1 MKANLFLTLFIS
13 LAMIFTSI
21 SCSESA
27 TDTATAQTAHPL
39 DKEGWKFVWGDEFD
53 GTQIDYANKWNVEI
67 AGNGFGNNEAQYY
80 TARPINLRVEN
91 GKLIIQAHRET
102 FTGTDG
108 VTRNYTSGKL
118 MSKRPGFLYGRF
130 EIRAKIPRGRG
141 TWHAIW
147 MLPDQSTF
155 SPQYWPDNGE
165 IDIMEH
171 VGFDEGR
178 IHASI
183 HTKLYNHRIR
193 TQVTRSLVVP
203 TAVDSFHVYAL
214 EWSENKLEIFVDNT
228 KYFTFERGNLTWEG
242 YPFTHRFH
250 LILNLA
256 IGGDWGG
263 AQGIDDS
270 AFPMQMEVDY
280 VRVYRKAE

>member
-1 MKANLFLTLFIS
+1 MLLS
-13 LAMIFTSI
+13 SM
-21 SCSESA
+21 SCAESS
-27 TDTATAQTAHPL
+27 TDTTQAPHPL

-80 TARPINLRVEN
+80 TASPRNLRIEN

-102 FTGTDG
+102 FTGPDG
-108 VTRNYTSGKL
+108 FTRNYTSGKL

-130 EIRAKIPRGRG
+130 EIRAKLPRGRG
-141 TWHAIW
+141 TWPAIW

-155 SPQYWPDNGE
+155 SSQYWPDNGE

-171 VGFDEGR
+171 VGFDERR

-183 HTKLYNHRIR
+183 HTKLFNHRIR
-193 TQVTRSLVVP
+193 TQVTRSIVVP

-214 EWSENKLEIFVDNT
+214 EWSEDKLDIFVDNT
-228 KYFTFERGNLTWEG
+228 KYFTFERGNLNWEG

-263 AQGIDDS
+263 LQGIDDS

-280 VRVYRKAE
+280 VRIYQKAN

>member
-1 MKANLFLTLFIS
+1 MKAKFFLTALIL
-13 LAMIFTSI
+13 LAMLLSTV
-21 SCSESA
+21 SCSKSA
-27 TDTATAQTAHPL
+27 TEPANNAAHPL

-80 TARPINLRVEN
+80 TARPSNLRIEN

-102 FTGTDG
+102 FTGPDG
-108 VTRNYTSGKL
+108 FTRNYTSGKL

-141 TWHAIW
+141 TWPAIW

-171 VGFDEGR
+171 VGFDEGK

-193 TQVTRSLVVP
+193 TQVTRSIIVP

>member
-1 MKANLFLTLFIS
+1 MRATLYLNFFFS
-13 LAMIFTSI
+13 LAMLLSSM
-21 SCSESA
+21 SCAESS
-27 TDTATAQTAHPL
+27 TDTTQAPHPL

-80 TARPINLRVEN
+80 TASPRNLRIEN

-102 FTGTDG
+102 FTGPDG
-108 VTRNYTSGKL
+108 FTRNYTSGKL

-130 EIRAKIPRGRG
+130 EIRAKLPRGRG
-141 TWHAIW
+141 TWPAIW

-155 SPQYWPDNGE
+155 SSQYWPDNGE

-171 VGFDEGR
+171 VGFDERR

-183 HTKLYNHRIR
+183 HTKSFNHRIR
-193 TQVTRSLVVP
+193 TQVTRSIVVP

-214 EWSENKLEIFVDNT
+214 EWSEDKLDIFVDNT
-228 KYFTFERGNLTWEG
+228 KYFTFERGNLNWEG

-263 AQGIDDS
+263 LQGIDDS

-280 VRVYRKAE
+280 VRIYRKAN

>member
-1 MKANLFLTLFIS
+1 MKAHYFLTVLIS
-13 LAMIFTSI
+13 LAMLLSAV
-21 SCSESA
+21 SCSNSSTETEA
-27 TDTATAQTAHPL
+27 PAHPL

-80 TARPINLRVEN
+80 TARTSNLRLED

-102 FTGTDG
+102 FTGPDG

-130 EIRAKIPRGRG
+130 EIRAKVPRGRG
-141 TWHAIW
+141 TWPAIW
-147 MLPDQSTF
+147 MLPDQQTF
-155 SPQYWPDNGE
+155 GTQYWPDNGE

-178 IHASI
+178 IHATV
-183 HTKLYNHRIR
+183 HTKSFNHLNG
-193 TQVTRSLVVP
+193 TQRGG
-203 TAVDSFHVYAL
+203 SFMLPPATSAFHTYAA
-214 EWSENKLEIFVDNT
+214 EWSEEKIDFFIDGL
-228 KYFTFERGNLTWEG
+228 KYFTFERGNLGWEG

-256 IGGDWGG
+256 IGGNWGG

-270 AFPMQMEVDY
+270 AFPMQLEVDY
-280 VRVYRKAE
+280 VRVYRKAN

>member
-1 MKANLFLTLFIS
+1 MKANFFSTVLTLLVMLLS
-13 LAMIFTSI
+13 TV
-21 SCSESA
+21 SCSKSA
-27 TDTATAQTAHPL
+27 TETANNAAHPL

-53 GTQIDYANKWNVEI
+53 GAQIDYANKWNVEI

-80 TARPINLRVEN
+80 TARPSNLRIEN

-102 FTGTDG
+102 FTGPDG
-108 VTRNYTSGKL
+108 FTRNYTSGKL

-141 TWHAIW
+141 TWPAIW

-171 VGFDEGR
+171 VGFDERR

-183 HTKLYNHRIR
+183 HTKLFNHRIR

-214 EWSENKLEIFVDNT
+214 EWSENKLDIFVDNT
-228 KYFTFERGNLTWEG
+228 KYFTFERGNMNWEG

-263 AQGIDDS
+263 AQGIDNN

>member
-1 MKANLFLTLFIS
+1 MKANFFLTVLIS
-13 LAMIFTSI
+13 LAMLLSTV
-21 SCSESA
+21 SCSKSA
-27 TDTATAQTAHPL
+27 TEPANNAAHPL

-80 TARPINLRVEN
+80 TARPSNLRIEN

-102 FTGTDG
+102 FTGPDG
-108 VTRNYTSGKL
+108 FTRNYTSGKL

-141 TWHAIW
+141 TWPAIW

-171 VGFDEGR
+171 AGSDERR

-183 HTKLYNHRIR
+183 HTKLFNHRIR
-193 TQVTRSLVVP
+193 TQVTRSIVVP

-214 EWSENKLEIFVDNT
+214 EWSENKLDIFVDNT
-228 KYFTFERGNLTWEG
+228 KYFTFERGNLNWEG

>member
-1 MKANLFLTLFIS
+1 MKANFFLTVLIS
-13 LAMIFTSI
+13 LAMLLSTV
-21 SCSESA
+21 SCSKSA
-27 TDTATAQTAHPL
+27 TEPANNAAHPL

-53 GTQIDYANKWNVEI
+53 GTEIDYANKWNVEI

-80 TARPINLRVEN
+80 TARPSNLRIEN

-102 FTGTDG
+102 FTGPDG
-108 VTRNYTSGKL
+108 FTRNYTSGKL

-141 TWHAIW
+141 TWPAIW

-171 VGFDEGR
+171 VGFDEGK

-193 TQVTRSLVVP
+193 TQVTRSIIVP

-214 EWSENKLEIFVDNT
+214 EWSENKLDIFVDNT

-263 AQGIDDS
+263 LQGIDDN